1 MVEVVPAA
9 GASSPFRYGPFVAL
23 LVASVGVF
31 FGFSLL
37 VAVVPLWVVDHGA
50 GELAAGA
57 ATGVFMAATVL
68 AQLLMPR
75 LVGRYGYRATFVA
88 GAVLLGGPVPVLL
101 VATDWAPVLGL
112 SFLRGLG
119 FGIVTVCG
127 SALVAELLPAGSH
140 GRGAGLYGVAVGIPL
155 LVGLPLSTWAVDQV
169 GFLPVF
175 LGGAVLPLLG
185 IPALALLPRLYG
197 TERAAEPPVRAT
209 AAAIWRPWLPM
220 FSGSV
225 AFGALV
231 TFVPLMF
238 AEDPVAASAAL
249 LLMSGMALATRWLTG
264 VVGDRRAVPGRWLLA
279 GLLLTGIGLLGV
291 ALIGSP
297 VLAVVCVALYGAGF
311 GAVQNESLVMMFR
324 RVSAARASVAWNVA
338 FDAGQG
344 LGAVVV
350 GALAALSSYA
360 VAFGALAVLALVL
373 LPVARMTAN

>member
-1 MVEVVPAA
+1 M
-9 GASSPFRYGPFVAL
+9 SPLRHGPFAAL

-31 FGFSLL
+31 SGFALL
-37 VAVVPLWVVDHGA
+37 VSVVPLWVVEHGA

-57 ATGVFMAATVL
+57 STGVFMAATVL

-75 LVGRYGYRATFVA
+75 LVGRYGYRAMSVA

-101 VATDWAPVLGL
+101 LATAWPPVLGL

-127 SALVAELLPAGSH
+127 SALVAELLPVGSH

-155 LVGLPLSTWAVDQV
+155 LVGLPLSTWTVDQA

-175 LGGAVLPLLG
+175 LAGTVLPLLG
-185 IPALALLPRLYG
+185 ILALALLPRLDG
-197 TERAAEPPVRAT
+197 AERAAEPPVRRT
-209 AAAIWRPWLPM
+209 VAAIWRPWLPM

-231 TFVPLMF
+231 TFLPLMF
-238 AEDPVAASAAL
+238 TEAPAAASAAL
-249 LLMSGMALATRWLTG
+249 LLMSGTALGTRWLTG
-264 VVGDRRAVPGRWLLA
+264 IVGDRRAVPGRWLLA
-279 GLLLTGIGLLGV
+279 GLLLTGAGLVGLAVIGLP
-291 ALIGSP
+291 A
-297 VLAVVCVALYGAGF
+297 LAVACVAVYGAGF

-324 RVSAARASVAWNVA
+324 GVSAARASVAWNVA

-344 LGAVVV
+344 VGAVLV
-350 GALAALSSYA
+350 GAIAALSNYA
-360 VAFGALAVLALVL
+360 VGFGVLGALALVL
-373 LPVARMTAN
+373 LPVARMTGD